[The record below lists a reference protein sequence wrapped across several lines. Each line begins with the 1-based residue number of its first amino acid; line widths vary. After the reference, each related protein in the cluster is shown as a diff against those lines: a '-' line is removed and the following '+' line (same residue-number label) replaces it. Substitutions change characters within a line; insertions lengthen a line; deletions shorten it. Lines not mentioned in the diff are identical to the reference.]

1 MHIESVTRIAKIAS
15 AIGAKSA
22 IVCNADLT
30 TSDSAFTIKE
40 RGEIMDTIKIAKKLA
55 ELFDCPCNF
64 SPLDEEMQA
73 YCMEHHYD
81 PARDECCPIFDGYE
95 NVVCWCR
102 VLEKWEKENDK

>member
-1 MHIESVTRIAKIAS
+1 MHIESVTRTAKIAS

-73 YCMEHHYD
+73 YCMGHHYD
-81 PARDECCPIFDGYE
+81 PARDECCPVFDGYE

-102 VLEKWEKENDK
+102 VLEKWEKESHE